1 MDLAGSTVV
10 ITGAG
15 SGIGLATAELVARRG
30 ARVVLTDRSADVV
43 RPHAER
49 IAGLTGAEAEFRAL
63 DVTDGDAVE
72 EVMASVGTIDHL
84 FTCASGSVVAPF
96 EELTEAEIR
105 QFFEVKWWGQ
115 YRCLRAA
122 LPYMPRGRA
131 ADSGPRPKP
140 GAGSVTLVSGYLY
153 RKADPGYFAF
163 AAVNGAV
170 EAAVKS
176 LAMELAPL
184 RVNAVA
190 PGPTDT
196 HAHLMSPAEHR
207 AYREEIAGRLPVGRP
222 GTAEEVAH
230 AAAYLMENSFTTGT
244 TLDVD
249 GGKR

>member
-1 MDLAGSTVV
+1 MILVDLSGSTVV

-15 SGIGLATAELVARRG
+15 GGIGLATAELVARRG

-49 IAGLTGAEAEFRAL
+49 IRERTGAETAFRAL
-63 DVTDGDAVE
+63 DVTDGAAVE
-72 EVMASVGTIDHL
+72 EVMGSVGTIDHL
-84 FTCASGSVVAPF
+84 LTCASGNVIAPF
-96 EELTEAEIR
+96 GELTEERVR
-105 QFFEVKWWGQ
+105 QFFEIKWWGQ

-122 LPYMPRGRA
+122 LPYMPK
-131 ADSGPRPKP
+131 DT
-140 GAGSVTLVSGYLY
+140 GSVTLVSGYLY

-170 EAAVKS
+170 EAAVTS

-184 RVNAVA
+184 RVNALA

-196 HAHLMSPAEHR
+196 HAHLMSAERHR

-222 GTAEEVAH
+222 GAAAEVAH
-230 AAAYLMENSFTTGT
+230 AAAYLMENTFTTGT

>member
-1 MDLAGSTVV
+1 MWVRVNLSGSTVV

-43 RPHAER
+43 RPQAER
-49 IAGLTGAEAEFRAL
+49 IAELTGSEAEFRAL
-63 DVTDGDAVE
+63 DVTDGAAVE
-72 EVMASVGTIDHL
+72 EVMGSVGTIDHL
-84 FTCASGSVVAPF
+84 FTCASGAVVAPF
-96 EELTEAEIR
+96 EELTEAQVR

-122 LPYMPRGRA
+122 LPYV
-131 ADSGPRPKP
+131 PKET
-140 GAGSVTLVSGYLY
+140 GSVTLVSGYLY
-153 RKADPGYFAF
+153 RKVDPGYFAF

-196 HAHLMSPAEHR
+196 HAHLMSPEEHG
-207 AYREEIAGRLPVGRP
+207 AYRAEIARLLPVGRP
-222 GTAEEVAH
+222 GSAQEVAH
-230 AAAYLMENSFTTGT
+230 AAAYLMENTFTTGT

>member
-1 MDLAGSTVV
+1 MVHVKQTLAHHTVV

-30 ARVVLTDRSADVV
+30 ARVVLTDRSAEVV
-43 RPHAER
+43 RRHAER
-49 IAGLTGAEAEFRAL
+49 ITELTGAEAEYRAL
-63 DVTDGDAVE
+63 DVTDGAAVE
-72 EVMASVGTIDHL
+72 EVMGSVGTIDHL
-84 FTCASGSVVAPF
+84 FTCASGSVIAPF
-96 EELTEAEIR
+96 EELTEADVR
-105 QFFEVKWWGQ
+105 RFFEVKWWGQ

-122 LPYMPRGRA
+122 LPYLRRET
-131 ADSGPRPKP
+131 
-140 GAGSVTLVSGYLY
+140 GAVTLVSGYLY
-153 RKADPGYFAF
+153 RKADPGCFAF

-184 RVNAVA
+184 RVNALA

-196 HAHLMSPAEHR
+196 HAHVMSPEEHR
-207 AYREEIAGRLPVGRP
+207 AYRAEIAEQLPVGRP

-230 AAAYLMENSFTTGT
+230 AAAYLMENAFTTGT

>member
-1 MDLAGSTVV
+1 MVRVNLSGSTVV

-30 ARVVLTDRSADVV
+30 ARVVLTDRSADAV

-49 IAGLTGAEAEFRAL
+49 IAELTGAETGFRAL
-63 DVTDGDAVE
+63 DVTDGAAVE
-72 EVMASVGTIDHL
+72 EVMGSVGTIDHL
-84 FTCASGSVVAPF
+84 FTCASGSVIAPF
-96 EELTEAEIR
+96 DELTEAQVR

-122 LPYMPRGRA
+122 LPHMP
-131 ADSGPRPKP
+131 KET
-140 GAGSVTLVSGYLY
+140 GSVTLVSGYLY

-184 RVNAVA
+184 RVNAIA

-196 HAHLMSPAEHR
+196 HAHLMNPEEHR
-207 AYREEIAGRLPVGRP
+207 AYRDEIAGRLPVGRP

-230 AAAYLMENSFTTGT
+230 AAAYLMENAFTTGT

>member
-1 MDLAGSTVV
+1 MDLSGSTVV

-15 SGIGLATAELVARRG
+15 GGIGLAAAELVARRG

-49 IAGLTGAEAEFRAL
+49 IAELTGAETEFRAL
-63 DVTDGDAVE
+63 DVTDGAAVT
-72 EVMASVGTIDHL
+72 EVMGSVGTIDHL
-84 FTCASGSVVAPF
+84 LTCASGAVVAPF
-96 EELTEAEIR
+96 EELGEAAVR

-122 LPYMPRGRA
+122 LPYMARET
-131 ADSGPRPKP
+131 
-140 GAGSVTLVSGYLY
+140 GSVTLVSGYLY

-176 LAMELAPL
+176 LAVELAPL

-196 HAHLMSPAEHR
+196 HAHLMSPEEHA
-207 AYREEIAGRLPVGRP
+207 AYRAEVGGRLPVGRP
-222 GTAEEVAH
+222 GAAEEVAH
-230 AAAYLMENSFTTGT
+230 AAAYLMENTFTTGT

>member
-1 MDLAGSTVV
+1 MVYVNLSGSTVV

-15 SGIGLATAELVARRG
+15 GGIGLATAELVARRG

-43 RPHAER
+43 REHAER
-49 IAGLTGAEAEFRAL
+49 ISELTGAQAEFRAL
-63 DVTDGDAVE
+63 DVTDGEAVE
-72 EVMASVGTIDHL
+72 EVMGSVGTIDHL
-84 FTCASGSVVAPF
+84 FTCASGSVIAPF
-96 EELTEAEIR
+96 GELTEAQVR
-105 QFFEVKWWGQ
+105 RFFEVKWWGQ
-115 YRCLRAA
+115 YRCVRAA
-122 LPYMPRGRA
+122 LPYMPR
-131 ADSGPRPKP
+131 ST
-140 GAGSVTLVSGYLY
+140 GSVTLVSGYLY

-170 EAAVKS
+170 EAAVTS

-196 HAHLMSPAEHR
+196 HAHLMSPEEHR
-207 AYREEIAGRLPVGRP
+207 TYREEIAGRLPVGRP

-230 AAAYLMENSFTTGT
+230 AAAYLMENTFTTGT